1 VAAIDRSVFKSYDIR
16 GTYPNQLDES
26 FAYLLGRSLPA
37 VFGARCVALGH
48 DARLSSPSL
57 YAALCTGLRDAGAQ
71 VKGIG
76 LCATELVYFVMGS
89 AQGSG
94 PSPLRA
100 EAARRGPAGLDL
112 GVMITASHNPP
123 EYNGFKVVKAGGEP
137 ISATSGL
144 GAICERMEATPAAV
158 PASCAAPDKVLFVE
172 DDYLDFALNL
182 VGVPD
187 AKGLRIAVDA
197 GSGVAGLL
205 WRGLSFRLGVE
216 PVGLNLKPDGRFPAH
231 HPDPSRRENLDQ
243 LVAVVEEEGLDLG
256 FAYDGDADRVVV
268 VQEGGHVVDGSE
280 MIVCIAGRLLQR
292 DSSLL
297 FGVGQTTSRK
307 ALDYFRKRSVAPVVV
322 PVGHAK
328 IKAFMRSTP
337 QMAFAGE
344 DAGHYYYRDF
354 FCCDSS
360 LITTLHLLHLAATGG
375 LASLV
380 RSLPGPWL
388 RPEKEPTF
396 GFSRQSRALEACRQ
410 VALIMLERHPEPLEV
425 TCEEHGSILRNCSA
439 TDIEQCDG
447 VRVDY
452 AAWWFCVR
460 PSGTEPLARLAIE
473 ARTPELLA
481 KMTDIFISLFR
492 AFE

>member
-1 VAAIDRSVFKSYDIR
+1 VAAIDPSVFKSYDIR
-16 GTYPNQLDES
+16 GTYPNQLDER

-37 VFGARCVALGH
+37 VFGAQRVAVGH

-57 YAALCTGLRDAGAQ
+57 YAALCAGLRDAGAQ
-71 VKGIG
+71 VAGIG

-89 AQGSG
+89 IGTSG
-94 PSPLRA
+94 PSSAPA
-100 EAARRGPAGLDL
+100 SAARTGSEGLDL

-137 ISATSGL
+137 ISAASGL
-144 GAICERMEATPAAV
+144 GGICEHMEATSAGV
-158 PASCAAPDKVLFVE
+158 PHGCAAPDKALFVE
-172 DDYLDFALNL
+172 DDYLDFALTL
-182 VGVPD
+182 VGMPEV
-187 AKGLRIAVDA
+187 KGLRIAVDA

-205 WRGLSFRLGVE
+205 WRGLSLRLGFE
-216 PVGLNLKPDGRFPAH
+216 PVRLNFEPDGRFPAH

-268 VQEGGHVVDGSE
+268 VLQGGHVVDGSE
-280 MIVCIAGRLLQR
+280 MIVCIASRLLQR
-292 DSSLL
+292 DASLPL
-297 FGVGQTTSRK
+297 GVGQTSSRK
-307 ALDYFRKRSVAPVVV
+307 ALDYFRKRGVEIVML

-328 IKAFMRSTP
+328 IKAFMRSNP
-337 QMAFAGE
+337 QIAFAGE
-344 DAGHYYYRDF
+344 DAGHCYYRDF
-354 FCCDSS
+354 FRCDSS
-360 LITTLHLLHLAATGG
+360 LITTLHLLHLAASAA
-375 LASLV
+375 LVNLV

-396 GFSRQSRALEACRQ
+396 GFSRQSRALEVCRQ
-410 VALIMLERHPEPLEV
+410 VALVMLERHPEPLEV
-425 TCEEHGSILRNCSA
+425 TCEKHGRILRNCSA
-439 TDIEQCDG
+439 GDVEQCDG

-460 PSGTEPLARLAIE
+460 PSGTEPIARLAIE
-473 ARTPELLA
+473 ARTPELLG
-481 KMTDIFISLFR
+481 KMTDIFTSLFR

>member
-1 VAAIDRSVFKSYDIR
+1 
-16 GTYPNQLDES
+16 
-26 FAYLLGRSLPA
+26 
-37 VFGARCVALGH
+37 
-48 DARLSSPSL
+48 
-57 YAALCTGLRDAGAQ
+57 
-71 VKGIG
+71 
-76 LCATELVYFVMGS
+76 
-89 AQGSG
+89 
-94 PSPLRA
+94 
-100 EAARRGPAGLDL
+100 
-112 GVMITASHNPP
+112 
-123 EYNGFKVVKAGGEP
+123 
-137 ISATSGL
+137 
-144 GAICERMEATPAAV
+144 
-158 PASCAAPDKVLFVE
+158 
-172 DDYLDFALNL
+172 
-182 VGVPD
+182 
-187 AKGLRIAVDA
+187 
-197 GSGVAGLL
+197 
-205 WRGLSFRLGVE
+205 
-216 PVGLNLKPDGRFPAH
+216 
-231 HPDPSRRENLDQ
+231 
-243 LVAVVEEEGLDLG
+243 VAVVEEEGLDLG

-307 ALDYFRKRSVAPVVV
+307 ALDYFRKRGVAAVVV

-328 IKAFMRSTP
+328 IKAFMRSDP

-344 DAGHYYYRDF
+344 DAGHYYYRAF

-425 TCEEHGSILRNCSA
+425 TCEEHGRILRNCSA